1 MKTQG
6 GTLRIIAGDHRGR
19 RIAVPPAG
27 TRPMADRVRESLFA
41 VLEPRIVG
49 ARFADLCA
57 GSGAV
62 GIEALS
68 RGAAHALLVERSRE
82 AAQIIQT
89 NVSALK
95 LADRVTLQCAD
106 ALAALAALSASVA
119 SFDLIVAD
127 PPYDDAALADGILAC
142 CAAPGGPLAAGGL
155 LALTGRTRPGDLAR
169 ALPEGLRCVR
179 TLIYGDSCVDLLEHT
194 EATRSEVE
202 HE

>member
-1 MKTQG
+1 MKTHG
-6 GTLRIIAGDHRGR
+6 GTLRIIAGNHRGR

-106 ALAALAALSASVA
+106 ALAALSASVA

-127 PPYDDAALADGILAC
+127 PPYDDAALADGILAR

>member
-106 ALAALAALSASVA
+106 ALAALSASVTT
-119 SFDLIVAD
+119 FDLIVAD
-127 PPYDDAALADGILAC
+127 PPYDDAALADGILARC
-142 CAAPGGPLAAGGL
+142 VAPGGPLAAGGL

>member
-1 MKTQG
+1 MSTQG

-27 TRPMADRVRESLFA
+27 TRPMTDRVRESLFA

-68 RGAAHALLVERSRE
+68 RGAVHVLFVECSRDAVAIIHANL
-82 AAQIIQT
+82 AT
-89 NVSALK
+89 LK
-95 LADRVTLQCAD
+95 LTERATLQGAD
-106 ALAALAALSASVA
+106 ALVALEAPGAT
-119 SFDLIVAD
+119 FDLIVAD
-127 PPYDDAALADGILAC
+127 PPYDDVALAEGILQR
-142 CAAPGGPLAAGGL
+142 CAAPGGPLADEGL
-155 LALTGRTRPGDLAR
+155 LALTGRTRLGDLPR

-179 TLIYGDSCVDLLEHT
+179 TLVYGDSCVDLLERT
-194 EATRSEVE
+194 EAT
-202 HE
+202 

>member
-1 MKTQG
+1 MKTHG

-106 ALAALAALSASVA
+106 ALAALSASVTT
-119 SFDLIVAD
+119 FDLIVAD
-127 PPYDDAALADGILAC
+127 PPYDDAALADGILAR

>member
-1 MKTQG
+1 MTSQL

-68 RGAAHALLVERSRE
+68 RGADHALFVERSRD

-89 NVSALK
+89 NLAALK
-95 LADRVTLQCAD
+95 LTDRGTLQCAD
-106 ALAALAALSASVA
+106 VLSALGSSDA
-119 SFDLIVAD
+119 QFDLIVAD
-127 PPYDDAALADGILAC
+127 PPYDDAMLAEGILAR
-142 CAAPGGPLAAGGL
+142 CAAPGGPLAAEGL
-155 LALTGRTRPGDLAR
+155 IALTGRTRPRSLPR

-179 TLIYGDSCVDLLEHT
+179 TLIYGDSCVDLLVRA
-194 EATRSEVE
+194 EASRSEVGNE
-202 HE
+202 

>member
-1 MKTQG
+1 MRAQG

-19 RIAVPPAG
+19 RIAVPPEG

-41 VLEPRIVG
+41 VLEPRIAG

-68 RGAAHALLVERSRE
+68 RGAAHVLFVERSRD
-82 AAQIIQT
+82 AVAIIQRNLT
-89 NVSALK
+89 TLNLTERA
-95 LADRVTLQCAD
+95 TLQGAD
-106 ALAALAALSASVA
+106 VLAALNAPGA

-127 PPYDDAALADGILAC
+127 PPYDDTAVAEGIMAR
-142 CAAPGGPLAAGGL
+142 CAAPGGPLANEGL
-155 LALTGRTRPGDLAR
+155 LALTGRTRPGEQPR

-179 TLIYGDSCVDLLEHT
+179 TLVYGDSCVDLLEHT
-194 EATRSEVE
+194 KTTQAEVGNE
-202 HE
+202 

>member
-1 MKTQG
+1 MTAQG

-27 TRPMADRVRESLFA
+27 TRPMTDRVRESLFA

-68 RGAAHALLVERSRE
+68 RGAAHALFVERSRD
-82 AAQIIQT
+82 AVAIVQANLAT
-89 NVSALK
+89 LK
-95 LADRVTLQCAD
+95 LTERATLQGAD
-106 ALAALAALSASVA
+106 VLVALQAPGA

-127 PPYDDAALADGILAC
+127 PPYDDAALAEGILAS
-142 CAAPGGPLAAGGL
+142 CAAPGGPLADGGL
-155 LALTGRTRPGDLAR
+155 LALTGRTRLSDLPR

-179 TLIYGDSCVDLLEHT
+179 TLIYGDSCVDLLERIST
-194 EATRSEVE
+194 T
-202 HE
+202 

>member
-106 ALAALAALSASVA
+106 ALAALSASVA
-119 SFDLIVAD
+119 LFDLIVAD
-127 PPYDDAALADGILAC
+127 PPYDDAALADGILAR
-142 CAAPGGPLAAGGL
+142 CAGSGGPLAAGGL

-179 TLIYGDSCVDLLEHT
+179 TLIYGDSCVDLLVHT

>member
-1 MKTQG
+1 MTAQG

-27 TRPMADRVRESLFA
+27 TRPMTDRVRESLFG

-68 RGAAHALLVERSRE
+68 RGAVHALFVERSRD
-82 AAQIIQT
+82 AVAIIQA
-89 NVSALK
+89 NLARLK
-95 LADRVTLQCAD
+95 ITERATLQGAD
-106 ALAALAALSASVA
+106 ALLALDAPGA

-127 PPYDDAALADGILAC
+127 PPYDDAALAEGILAR
-142 CAAPGGPLAAGGL
+142 CAAPGGPLADDGL
-155 LALTGRTRPGDLAR
+155 LALTARTRPGNLPL

-179 TLIYGDSCVDLLEHT
+179 SLIYGDSCVDLLERT
-194 EATRSEVE
+194 EITRAEVGNE
-202 HE
+202 

>member
-1 MKTQG
+1 MTAQG

-27 TRPMADRVRESLFA
+27 TRPMTDRVRESLFG

-68 RGAAHALLVERSRE
+68 RGAVHALFVERSRD
-82 AAQIIQT
+82 AVAIIQA
-89 NVSALK
+89 NLARLK
-95 LADRVTLQCAD
+95 LTERATLQGAD
-106 ALAALAALSASVA
+106 VLLALDAPGA

-127 PPYDDAALADGILAC
+127 PPYEDAALAEGILAR
-142 CAAPGGPLAAGGL
+142 CAAPGGPLADEGL
-155 LALTGRTRPGDLAR
+155 LALTGRTRSGNLPL

-179 TLIYGDSCVDLLEHT
+179 TLIYGDSCVDLMERT
-194 EATRSEVE
+194 EITRAEVGNE
-202 HE
+202 

>member
-1 MKTQG
+1 MTAPG

-27 TRPMADRVRESLFA
+27 TRPMTDRVRESLFG

-68 RGAAHALLVERSRE
+68 RGAVHALFVERSRD
-82 AAQIIQT
+82 AVAIIQA
-89 NVSALK
+89 NLARLK
-95 LADRVTLQCAD
+95 LTERATLQGAD
-106 ALAALAALSASVA
+106 VLLALDAPGAP
-119 SFDLIVAD
+119 FDLIVAD
-127 PPYDDAALADGILAC
+127 PPYDDAALAEGILAR
-142 CAAPGGPLAAGGL
+142 CAAPGGPLADEGL
-155 LALTGRTRPGDLAR
+155 LALTGRTRPGNLPL

-179 TLIYGDSCVDLLEHT
+179 TLIYGDSCVDLLERT
-194 EATRSEVE
+194 EAT
-202 HE
+202 

>member
-1 MKTQG
+1 MKTQA

-41 VLEPRIVG
+41 VLELRIAG

-57 GSGAV
+57 GGGAV

-68 RGAAHALLVERSRE
+68 RGADHVLFVERSRD
-82 AAQIIQT
+82 AVAVIQANLST
-89 NVSALK
+89 LK
-95 LADRVTLQCAD
+95 LTDRATLQGAD
-106 ALAALAALSASVA
+106 ALVALEAPGA

-127 PPYDDAALADGILAC
+127 PPYDDAALAEGILAR
-142 CAAPGGPLAAGGL
+142 CAAPGGPLADEGL
-155 LALTGRTRPGDLAR
+155 LALTGRTRPTDLPR

-179 TLIYGDSCVDLLEHT
+179 TLIYGDSCVDLLERT
-194 EATRSEVE
+194 AAT
-202 HE
+202 

>member
-1 MKTQG
+1 MKMQG

-19 RIAVPPAG
+19 RIVVPPAG

-82 AAQIIQT
+82 TAQVIQT
-89 NVSALK
+89 PVSALK

-106 ALAALAALSASVA
+106 ALAALSASVTT
-119 SFDLIVAD
+119 FDLIVAD
-127 PPYDDAALADGILAC
+127 PPYDDAALADGILAR

-155 LALTGRTRPGDLAR
+155 LALTGRTRPGDLPR

-202 HE
+202 HG

>member
-1 MKTQG
+1 MTAQG

-27 TRPMADRVRESLFA
+27 TRPMTDRVRESLFA

-68 RGAAHALLVERSRE
+68 RGAAHALFVERSRD
-82 AAQIIQT
+82 AVAIVQANLAT
-89 NVSALK
+89 LK
-95 LADRVTLQCAD
+95 LTERATLQGAD
-106 ALAALAALSASVA
+106 VLVALQSPGA

-127 PPYDDAALADGILAC
+127 PPYDDAALAEGILAS
-142 CAAPGGPLAAGGL
+142 CAAPGGPLADGGL
-155 LALTGRTRPGDLAR
+155 LALTGRTRLSDLPR

-179 TLIYGDSCVDLLEHT
+179 TLIYGDSCVDLLERIST
-194 EATRSEVE
+194 T
-202 HE
+202 

>member
-1 MKTQG
+1 MTAQG

-27 TRPMADRVRESLFA
+27 TRPMTDRVRESLFG

-68 RGAAHALLVERSRE
+68 RGAVHALFVERSRD
-82 AAQIIQT
+82 AVAIIQA
-89 NVSALK
+89 NLARLK
-95 LADRVTLQCAD
+95 LTERATLQGAD
-106 ALAALAALSASVA
+106 VLLALDAPGA

-127 PPYDDAALADGILAC
+127 PPYDDAALAEGILAR
-142 CAAPGGPLAAGGL
+142 CAAPGGPLADEGL
-155 LALTGRTRPGDLAR
+155 LALTGRTRPGNIPL

-179 TLIYGDSCVDLLEHT
+179 TLIYGDSCVDLLERIST
-194 EATRSEVE
+194 T
-202 HE
+202 

>member
-1 MKTQG
+1 MKTHG

-106 ALAALAALSASVA
+106 ALAALSASVTT
-119 SFDLIVAD
+119 FDLIVAD
-127 PPYDDAALADGILAC
+127 PPYGDAALADGILAR

-155 LALTGRTRPGDLAR
+155 LVLTGRTRPGDLAR

-179 TLIYGDSCVDLLEHT
+179 TLIYGDSCVDLLVHT
-194 EATRSEVE
+194 EAARSEVE

>member
-1 MKTQG
+1 MKTQA

-68 RGAAHALLVERSRE
+68 RGADHALFVERSRD
-82 AAQIIQT
+82 AVAVIQVNLST
-89 NVSALK
+89 LK
-95 LADRVTLQCAD
+95 LTDRATLQGAD
-106 ALAALAALSASVA
+106 VLVALNAPGAP
-119 SFDLIVAD
+119 FDLIVAD
-127 PPYDDAALADGILAC
+127 PPYDEAVLAEGIMAR
-142 CAAPGGPLAAGGL
+142 CAVPGGPLAEKGL
-155 LALTGRTRPGDLAR
+155 LALTGRTRHADQPR

-179 TLIYGDSCVDLLEHT
+179 TLIYGDSCVDLLERT
-194 EATRSEVE
+194 AAT
-202 HE
+202 